1 MSIRGWAGLAIGV
14 VLVGSLAYLGV
25 SLVNQGFSAREKP
38 SRLEEFLARQA
49 RKIAT
54 PANAREL
61 KNPSPLTP
69 ESLKDTYEHWNEHCA
84 LCHGSNGDGDSD
96 IGKNLYPKTPD
107 MKSSEVQAMSDGEL
121 FYIITN
127 GVRFTGMPAW
137 GDEHSA
143 EETWQLVSFIRKL
156 PTLTPAEL
164 ELLKKSGEPKPAA
177 VDETKPHTH
186 THTPQTPPH
195 TH

>member
-1 MSIRGWAGLAIGV
+1 MSMRGWTGISMAIV
-14 VLVGSLAYLGV
+14 FVGGLAYLGY
-25 SLVNQGFSAREKP
+25 SLINHGFSAREKP

-61 KNPSPLTP
+61 KNPSSLTP
-69 ESLKDTYEHWNEHCA
+69 ETLKTVYEHWNDHCA

-107 MKSSEVQAMSDGEL
+107 MKSSDVQGMSDGEL

-137 GDEHSA
+137 GDEHSP

-156 PTLTPAEL
+156 PTMTPAEL
-164 ELLKKSGEPKPAA
+164 ELLKKSAEQKPSAI
-177 VDETKPHTH
+177 DETKPHTH
-186 THTPQTPPH
+186 TQPH